1 MSIEKI
7 LAVKSDVFNCTY
19 MTQNDINSKFVEFV
33 NEAYAAENAAVDR
46 INTRIEET
54 PFPELQQRLKQHLQE
69 TINQQN
75 RLSQII
81 FKLEGEPTDAKAH
94 LPELKPPM
102 GMMLKKTI
110 KDTVKTITDDKK
122 ENPLPEELEL
132 LRIKQDIGI
141 EGSEIVTYKT
151 LIEMAQ
157 RIPGLDTA
165 LFVPLL
171 KHNLDEEISMQKWCM
186 DNLPMV
192 MDKLLPNII
201 SAINK

>member
-1 MSIEKI
+1 MF
-7 LAVKSDVFNCTY
+7 LTCTY
-19 MTQNDINSKFVEFV
+19 VTQNDINSKFVEFV

-69 TINQQN
+69 TISQQN

-81 FKLEGEPTDAKAH
+81 FKLGGEPTDAKAH

-102 GMMLKKTI
+102 STMLKKTI
-110 KDTVKTITDDKK
+110 EDTVKTITDNKK
-122 ENPLPEELEL
+122 ENPLPEEFEL

-141 EGSEIVTYKT
+141 EGSEIVTYKA

-157 RIPGLDTA
+157 RMPGLDTD

-171 KHNLDEEISMQKWCM
+171 KHNLDEEIAMQKWCM

-192 MDKLLPNII
+192 MDKLLPTII

>member
-1 MSIEKI
+1 
-7 LAVKSDVFNCTY
+7 
-19 MTQNDINSKFVEFV
+19 MTQHDINSKFVEFV

-192 MDKLLPNII
+192 MDKLLPTII

>member
-1 MSIEKI
+1 M
-7 LAVKSDVFNCTY
+7 FFTCTY

-54 PFPELQQRLKQHLQE
+54 PFPELQQRLKQHLQG
-69 TINQQN
+69 TISQQD

-110 KDTVKTITDDKK
+110 KDTVKTITDNK
-122 ENPLPEELEL
+122 EKNPLPEELEL

-151 LIEMAQ
+151 LSEMAQ

-165 LFVPLL
+165 LFIPLL

-192 MDKLLPNII
+192 MEKLLPTII

>member
-1 MSIEKI
+1 MF
-7 LAVKSDVFNCTY
+7 LTFTY
-19 MTQNDINSKFVEFV
+19 MTQNDIHSKFVEFV

-69 TINQQN
+69 TISRQN

-81 FKLEGEPTDAKAH
+81 FKLGGEPTDAKAH

-102 GMMLKKTI
+102 SMMLKKTI
-110 KDTVKTITDDKK
+110 EDTVKTITDDKK
-122 ENPLPEELEL
+122 ENPLPGELDL

-141 EGSEIVTYKT
+141 EGSEIVSYKT

-157 RIPGLDTA
+157 KMPGLDTA

-171 KHNLDEEISMQKWCM
+171 KRNLDEEISMQKWCM

-192 MDKLLPNII
+192 IDKLLPTII

>member
-1 MSIEKI
+1 MF
-7 LAVKSDVFNCTY
+7 LTFTY
-19 MTQNDINSKFVEFV
+19 MTQNDLHSKFVEFV

-54 PFPELQQRLKQHLQE
+54 PFPELQRRLKHHLQE
-69 TINQQN
+69 TISQQN

-81 FKLEGEPTDAKAH
+81 FKLGGEPTDAKAH

-102 GMMLKKTI
+102 SMMLKKTI
-110 KDTVKTITDDKK
+110 EDTVKTITDDKK
-122 ENPLPEELEL
+122 ENPLPGELEL

-141 EGSEIVTYKT
+141 EGSEIVSYKT

-157 RIPGLDTA
+157 KMPGLDTA

-171 KHNLDEEISMQKWCM
+171 KRNLDEEISMQKWCM

-192 MDKLLPNII
+192 IDKLLPTII

>member
-1 MSIEKI
+1 
-7 LAVKSDVFNCTY
+7 

-33 NEAYAAENAAVDR
+33 NEAYASENAAVDR

-192 MDKLLPNII
+192 MDKLLPIII

>member
-1 MSIEKI
+1 M
-7 LAVKSDVFNCTY
+7 FFTCTN

-46 INTRIEET
+46 INTRIDET

-69 TINQQN
+69 TISQQN

-81 FKLEGEPTDAKAH
+81 FRLEGEPTDPKAH

-110 KDTVKTITDDKK
+110 KDTVKTITDNNKK
-122 ENPLPEELEL
+122 NPLPEELEL

-192 MDKLLPNII
+192 LEKLLPTII